1 MHHPK
6 THATP
11 LTLAEVTTQF
21 KRWRSNK
28 TTGGR
33 IPESLWEQV
42 AKLLSSKSYKT
53 TNIGIALGISS
64 KQLRDKF
71 PGHFKSKS
79 TAASAKLNKHAP
91 FVQAPLDAL
100 LMPSQSSAQLVIERN
115 NGTKLIFSAVNQEQ
129 FSMLIKTF
137 ME

>member
-6 THATP
+6 TRATP

-28 TTGGR
+28 MIGEK

-71 PGHFKSKS
+71 PNHFKSKS
-79 TAASAKLNKHAP
+79 TVASAKLNKHTS
-91 FVQAPLDAL
+91 FVQAPLDTL
-100 LMPSQSSAQLVIERN
+100 LMPSLSSTQLVLERS